1 MNCSLERLYFLLGV
15 KRQRFFDIR
24 KRDNKIFEIE
34 QQLHYLIH
42 NVRHDHPEMGVRE
55 MYFKMKPAG
64 MGRDAFESFCS
75 KQGYMC
81 QRKKNFTRTTDSSGV
96 ERFPNQMAE
105 MQHLVDSPNQ
115 LWQSDIFY
123 IEIGDRFNY
132 VTLIQDAFIKVILG
146 HSASISLTTEATT
159 LPALKMAIK
168 KSKNYGLKGLVLH
181 SDGGGQYYDKEFL
194 KLTGRHRIINSM
206 CEYPWDNGMAESLN
220 NVIKN
225 KYLKHRNIKSLNEL
239 QQELDRTV
247 LLYNSEKPH
256 SSLKR
261 KTPLEFEKYWL
272 NLVCQ
277 KNATETES
285 FDAEIGCMGHRT
297 PFIRAKK
304 NAQDQDVIST
314 GMS

>member
-1 MNCSLERLYFLLGV
+1 M
-15 KRQRFFDIR
+15 
-24 KRDNKIFEIE
+24 E

-42 NVRHDHPEMGVRE
+42 NIRKDHPEMGVRE
-55 MYFKMKPAG
+55 IYFKMKPEG
-64 MGRDAFESFCS
+64 IGRDAFESFCS

-81 QRKKNFTRTTDSSGV
+81 QRKKNFTRTTDSRGV

-168 KSKNYGLKGLVLH
+168 RNKNYGLKGLVLH

-194 KLTGRHRIINSM
+194 KLTGRHKIINSM

-225 KYLKHRNIKSLNEL
+225 RYLKHRNIKSLNEL
-239 QQELDRTV
+239 QLELDRTV

-272 NLVCQ
+272 NLLCQ

-304 NAQDQDVIST
+304 MLKI
-314 GMS
+314 GM